1 MIVKS
6 NSKWTLFNKEGTKK
20 LGEFKTKK
28 EAQEREKQVLFYKSQ
43 KNTKRK

>member
-28 EAQEREKQVLFYKSQ
+28 EAEKREKQVLFFKSQ
-43 KNTKRK
+43 KNKRK